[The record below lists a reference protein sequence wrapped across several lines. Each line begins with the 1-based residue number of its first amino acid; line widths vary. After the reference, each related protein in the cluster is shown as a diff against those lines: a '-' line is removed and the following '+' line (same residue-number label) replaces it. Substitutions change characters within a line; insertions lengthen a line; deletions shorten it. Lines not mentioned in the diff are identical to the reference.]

1 MDWLKKFDRFIIRSL
16 EWIITVFFII
26 IFLLIFFLVLLR
38 YGFKTSIMG
47 TYEII
52 TMLFVYCSALGT
64 AILVREKEHIKISF
78 FVNKLSVGTKKI
90 VLTIDYV
97 LIGALNSVFFY
108 MSLGWIK
115 SIWTFRSPITKIPY
129 WVRRIPIPI
138 CSGLVI
144 LYCLYSIYLIYV
156 SPEEFSRETQD
167 VYAEVK
173 GLFEQEKKDIVQDS
187 FFAKRKEAT
196 EKRRK
201 S

>member
-90 VLTIDYV
+90 VLTIDYI